1 MTPVCPARDW
11 ATNNQQFSPVRREGP
26 SFFGHENFITK
37 DDFEDI
43 YFLFYTF
50 NVLIIG
56 ILSNKNRL
64 ITRRKCSSIPLVTRR
79 FKSNY
84 HFQPSSLCV
93 HYGPLHHKSRWVS
106 KLTFSFSCLAQKIR
120 YPLKRTALLLLL

>member
-1 MTPVCPARDW
+1 MTPVCPATDW
-11 ATNNQQFSPVRREGP
+11 ATNNKQFSPVRREGP

-84 HFQPSSLCV
+84 HFVIFLV
-93 HYGPLHHKSRWVS
+93 
-106 KLTFSFSCLAQKIR
+106 
-120 YPLKRTALLLLL
+120 ALLMNSQRYRFDSGQISIYQIFGLMIGTHFPNEDGGKQSN

>member
-1 MTPVCPARDW
+1 MTPVCPTRDW
-11 ATNNQQFSPVRREGP
+11 ATNNKQFSPVRREGP

-84 HFQPSSLCV
+84 HFVIFLV
-93 HYGPLHHKSRWVS
+93 
-106 KLTFSFSCLAQKIR
+106 
-120 YPLKRTALLLLL
+120 ALLMNSQRYRFDSGQISIYQIFGLMIGTHFPIEDGGKQSN

>member
-11 ATNNQQFSPVRREGP
+11 ATNNKQFSPVRREGP

-64 ITRRKCSSIPLVTRR
+64 ITRRKCTSIPLVTRR

-84 HFQPSSLCV
+84 HFVIFLV
-93 HYGPLHHKSRWVS
+93 
-106 KLTFSFSCLAQKIR
+106 
-120 YPLKRTALLLLL
+120 ALLMNSQRYRFDSGQISIYQIFGLMIGTHFPNEDGGKQSN

>member
-11 ATNNQQFSPVRREGP
+11 ATNNKQFYPVRREGP

-84 HFQPSSLCV
+84 HFVIFLV
-93 HYGPLHHKSRWVS
+93 
-106 KLTFSFSCLAQKIR
+106 
-120 YPLKRTALLLLL
+120 ALLMNSQRYRFDSGQISIYQIFGLMIGTHFPNEDGGKQSN